1 MPPPPPPPPPQ
12 GHMFPLTLVEQN
24 EAKTGQAAMDAAF
37 AGYTI
42 IEKEVI
48 YGNLTF
54 HVVHSELGWGL
65 PMDPKSVFC

>member
-1 MPPPPPPPPPQ
+1 
-12 GHMFPLTLVEQN
+12 MFPLTFVQQY

-48 YGNLTF
+48 YGNLAF
-54 HVVHSELGWGL
+54 PAVQSLLIQVIR
-65 PMDPKSVFC
+65 

>member
-1 MPPPPPPPPPQ
+1 ME
-12 GHMFPLTLVEQN
+12 TLPCFHSLFVEQN

-54 HVVHSELGWGL
+54 PAIHSELGWGL